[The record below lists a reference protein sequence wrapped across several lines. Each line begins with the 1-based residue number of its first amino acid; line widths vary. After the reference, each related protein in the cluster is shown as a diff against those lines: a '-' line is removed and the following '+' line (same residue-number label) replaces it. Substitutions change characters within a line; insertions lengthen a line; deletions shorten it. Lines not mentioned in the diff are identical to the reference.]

1 MRIVIAL
8 GGNALLRRGEPPT
21 AENQHRN
28 VQVAA
33 AALAPIAR
41 EHALVIAHGNG
52 PQVGLLALQAS
63 AYRPDQAYPLD
74 ILDAETE
81 GMIGYLI
88 ERELHNALLDHRPCV
103 PLLTQIAVDPQDPAF
118 RNPGTP
124 LGPTYSRA
132 EARDLVRV
140 RGWQMARDGHFFRRA
155 VPSPR
160 PRRILELSV
169 IELLVTQGITVICA
183 GGGGIPVSR
192 RSDGTL
198 RGVEAVIDKD
208 LASALLARELAAD
221 AFLMLTDVQAVYRN
235 WDEPDAAAIRDTT
248 PGELRSLSFAPG
260 SMAPKVEAA
269 CEFVETTGGTAGIGS
284 LADAQLILSGQAG
297 TRVMRGAECP

>member
-1 MRIVIAL
+1 V
-8 GGNALLRRGEPPT
+8 T
-21 AENQHRN
+21 
-28 VQVAA
+28 
-33 AALAPIAR
+33 
-41 EHALVIAHGNG
+41 
-52 PQVGLLALQAS
+52 
-63 AYRPDQAYPLD
+63 
-74 ILDAETE
+74 
-81 GMIGYLI
+81 
-88 ERELHNALLDHRPCV
+88 
-103 PLLTQIAVDPQDPAF
+103 LLTQIEVDSEDPAF
-118 RNPGTP
+118 RNPSKP
-124 LGPTYSRA
+124 IGPIYSRA
-132 EARDLVRV
+132 EARDLVRE
-140 RGWQMARDGHFFRRA
+140 RGWQMARDGHAFRRA

-160 PRRILELSV
+160 PRRILELPV

-183 GGGGIPVSR
+183 GGGGIPVTR

-248 PGELRSLSFAPG
+248 PSELRGLSFAPG

-284 LADAQLILSGQAG
+284 LADAQLILSGKAG
-297 TRVMRGAECP
+297 TRVMRR